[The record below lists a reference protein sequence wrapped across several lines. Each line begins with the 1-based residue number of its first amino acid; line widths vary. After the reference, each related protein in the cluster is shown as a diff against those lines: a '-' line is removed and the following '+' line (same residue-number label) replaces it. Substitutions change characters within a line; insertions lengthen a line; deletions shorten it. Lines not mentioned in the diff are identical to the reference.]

1 LERELRSAVT
11 NNELFLE
18 YQPQQR
24 SSGEVIGCEALV
36 RWRHP
41 QRGIVPPAEFIPVAE
56 ESDLIIEIGEWV
68 LREACRE
75 AASWKDSLQIAVNV
89 SAIQF
94 RRGDLQ
100 RLVQTVLHDSGIS
113 LARLEL
119 EITEGY

>member
-24 SSGEVIGCEALV
+24 SSGEVIGFEALV

-56 ESDLIIEIGEWV
+56 ESDLIIEIGV
-68 LREACRE
+68 
-75 AASWKDSLQIAVNV
+75 
-89 SAIQF
+89 
-94 RRGDLQ
+94 
-100 RLVQTVLHDSGIS
+100 
-113 LARLEL
+113 
-119 EITEGY
+119 